1 MDSPDD
7 KTPFPTVE
15 VEVETDYSLP
25 QNSEANSTLTQ
36 LRAWYEGLSTTLQV
50 VLGIAA
56 LFVTIGLL
64 NAIVH
69 FVTSLLILGI
79 LLVVLLILYRLFL
92 AKT

>member
-56 LFVTIGLL
+56 LFLTLGLL

-92 AKT
+92 AKI